1 MMERDSGKIIDR
13 YVRYRYTQCGI
24 SWVKEVAV
32 RDIDIRAHY
41 EGGWVRLFLS
51 SRFCDNIEQS
61 PLGSSLVRSTIA
73 LINRIYYCSNR
84 SSWETRDLPTL
95 FFSREKNENWERER
109 EDLFE
114 IVGWKIDG
122 WMEREEGNGR
132 GEKDGY
138 RKASWE
144 GRELIKR
151 L

>member
-24 SWVKEVAV
+24 SWVKEAAV

-109 EDLFE
+109 GSVWNCWVENWW
-114 IVGWKIDG
+114 VDG
-122 WMEREEGNGR
+122 TRGRKRARRER
-132 GEKDGY
+132 
-138 RKASWE
+138 
-144 GRELIKR
+144 R
-151 L
+151 LPESVVRRPRIN